1 MAGSASIRID
11 QPANPTTPIGQPG
24 RARDDLLL
32 GLPVTLRNSDDTD
45 VVRWVWALIDVP
57 LGSTAVLSGA
67 TSPQVTFTPDV
78 AGSYLVRLMVNDGL
92 TGQIDLKVAAV
103 RDSLGRR
110 YPATGETA
118 AAVNWPGNDEK
129 GWGKDGE
136 QILRGLAR
144 PQLLAGVERITILAG
159 ASAVATV
166 AGLGLPTG
174 LGQIVDTGFVPLGGA
189 PPVGGAP
196 TVTGWAFVPFVGGG
210 KAVDGLLINVDCL
223 TCIAGDEWA
232 LVVGVADVGDVLMLY
247 VVIV

>member
-57 LGSTAVLSGA
+57 LGSTATLSGT

-92 TGQIDLKVAAV
+92 AGQIDLKVAAV
-103 RDSLGRR
+103 KDSLGRR
-110 YPATGETA
+110 FPATGETA
-118 AAVNWPGNDEK
+118 SSVNWPGNDEK

-136 QILRGLAR
+136 KIKLSLKSPECGEQDIEVKL
-144 PQLLAGVERITILAG
+144 E
-159 ASAVATV
+159 
-166 AGLGLPTG
+166 
-174 LGQIVDTGFVPLGGA
+174 
-189 PPVGGAP
+189 VGTEAKP
-196 TVTGWAFVPFVGGG
+196 
-210 KAVDGLLINVDCL
+210 
-223 TCIAGDEWA
+223 
-232 LVVGVADVGDVLMLY
+232 
-247 VVIV
+247 

>member
-57 LGSTAVLSGA
+57 LGSTATLSGT

-78 AGSYLVRLMVNDGL
+78 AGSYLARLMVNDGL
-92 TGQIDLKVAAV
+92 AGQIDLKVAAV
-103 RDSLGRR
+103 KDSLGRR

-118 AAVNWPGNDEK
+118 SSVNWPGNNEK

-136 QILRGLAR
+136 KILRGLAR
-144 PQLLAGVERITILAG
+144 PQLLAAVDQQAIVAG
-159 ASAVATV
+159 TPSTV
-166 AGLGLPTG
+166 VPIAGLGLPTG
-174 LGQIVDTGFVPLGGA
+174 LGQIVDNGFVPIGPVAGGSPA
-189 PPVGGAP
+189 IN
-196 TVTGWAFVPFVGGG
+196 GWAFVSFTGGG
-210 KAVDGLLINVDCL
+210 KTIDGVLADIDCTL
-223 TCIAGDEWA
+223 CTAGDVWA
-232 LVVGVADVGDVLMLY
+232 LIVGVVDVGDSLVLS
-247 VVIV
+247 VEIV